1 MLRILIVTC
10 VWLDIARD
18 YRHLKTLDVLIDLI
32 RDGRVELVVPQQ
44 TLDEFKRNKGRIVK
58 ETSQGISAVFKRV
71 SDTIRE
77 HGEVEGRDT
86 LLQRLGDMDYRIGK
100 QGEYANLNIDRI
112 EKLLANG
119 AIVQTSDDVKIR
131 AAQRAIDKVCPFHK
145 NKNSI
150 ADAVLLEI
158 YHDMLIGKDDEE
170 HLAFVTHNKHDF
182 SNMSADER
190 APHPDIA
197 ELFAAEGS
205 TYALALGEVLNAYAP
220 DWMEELKWEFEYE
233 EKPRSLSEILE
244 AEHLLFRQ
252 VWYNRHLNLMCR
264 VESGEIEIEI
274 VDELDKTEK
283 GNYRQDQITRSTLAA
298 ALAAGER
305 TRNEIGED
313 NLGPWDDFEWGMLN
327 GKLSALR
334 WVTGS
339 EWDFL
344 DT

>member
-1 MLRILIVTC
+1 MLRILIDTC
-10 VWLDIARD
+10 VWLDIAKD

-32 RDGRVELVVPQQ
+32 RDGEVELVVPQQ
-44 TLDEFKRNKGRIVK
+44 TLDEFERNKGRIVK

-71 SDTIRE
+71 SDAIRE

-86 LLQRLGDMDYRIGK
+86 LLKQLGDMDYRIGK
-100 QGEYANLNIDRI
+100 QGEYANSNIDRI
-112 EKLLANG
+112 EKLLADG

-131 AAQRAIDKVCPFHK
+131 AAQRAIDRLCPFHK
-145 NKNSI
+145 NKNSM
-150 ADAVLLEI
+150 ADAVLVEI
-158 YHDMLIGKDDEE
+158 YRDMLMARGNEV

-182 SNMSADER
+182 SNLSADER
-190 APHPDIA
+190 TPHPDIA

-205 TYALALGEVLNAYAP
+205 TYALALGELLNVYAP

-264 VESGEIEIEI
+264 VESGEIEI
-274 VDELDKTEK
+274 VNELGTTEK
-283 GNYRQDQITRSTLAA
+283 GHYRQDQITCGTLEA
-298 ALAAGER
+298 ALAAGEQAR
-305 TRNEIGED
+305 KEVGEE

-334 WVTGS
+334 WVIGS

>member
-1 MLRILIVTC
+1 MLRILIDTC
-10 VWLDIARD
+10 VWLDIAKD

-32 RDGRVELVVPQQ
+32 RDGEVELVVPQQ
-44 TLDEFKRNKGRIVK
+44 TLDEFERNKGRIVK

-71 SDTIRE
+71 SDAIRE
-77 HGEVEGRDT
+77 HCGEEGRDT
-86 LLQRLGDMDYRIGK
+86 LLKQLGDMDYRIGK
-100 QGEYANLNIDRI
+100 QGEYANSNIDRI
-112 EKLLANG
+112 EKLLTAG

-131 AAQRAIDKVCPFHK
+131 AAQRAIDKLCPFHK

-158 YHDMLIGKDDEE
+158 YRDILVGKDDEE

-182 SNMSADER
+182 SNMNADER

-220 DWMEELKWEFEYE
+220 DWMEDLKWEFEYE

-264 VESGEIEIEI
+264 VESGEIEV
-274 VDELDKTEK
+274 VDELGKTEK
-283 GNYRQDQITRSTLAA
+283 GYYRQDQITRGTLEA

-305 TRNEIGED
+305 ARKEVGEE